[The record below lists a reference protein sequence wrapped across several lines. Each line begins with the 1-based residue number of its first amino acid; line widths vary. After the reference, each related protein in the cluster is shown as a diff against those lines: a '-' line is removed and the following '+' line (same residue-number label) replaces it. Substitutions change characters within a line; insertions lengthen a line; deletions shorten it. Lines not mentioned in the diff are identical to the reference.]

1 MVESKPASRKR
12 MQTRQEKRVIFY
24 ILMFVLPLL
33 QFAIFY
39 LYVNFNSFMI
49 AFQKRT
55 SDFKIV
61 ATSDNFVEAFTY
73 FFSAK
78 GGRMMWNSFQLLAC
92 QILIATP
99 LGLLFSY
106 YIAKEK
112 KGAGFFRIML
122 YLPQVLSMVVL
133 AALFK
138 FVVNKVYP
146 IVAEKYFGNEE
157 AIGFLHPTASPTVK
171 FYAALVFTM
180 WFSFGANVL
189 IYTGAM
195 SGIDQSIVESA
206 SLDGV
211 NTLQEFW
218 YIYVPIIFPTI
229 TTFLLT
235 SLAGMFNNQMSLHL
249 FFGNDGNVDVFAYY
263 FYCMAAKNTTAS
275 QDQYADSGFV
285 TLGELAALG
294 LIATA
299 LLVPVTLLTRKGLQK
314 WGPKV
319 D

>member
-1 MVESKPASRKR
+1 MEASITASGKKFKTRKQR
-12 MQTRQEKRVIFY
+12 RLIFY
-24 ILMFVLPLL
+24 ILMFALPLL

-39 LYVNFNSFMI
+39 LYVNFNSFII
-49 AFQKRT
+49 AFQERT
-55 SDFKIV
+55 KDFEIV
-61 ATSDNFVEAFTY
+61 ATGDNFAEAFKY

-78 GGRMMWNSFQLLAC
+78 GGKMLWNSTQLLLC

-112 KGAGFFRIML
+112 TGAGFFRVML
-122 YLPQVLSMVVL
+122 YLPQVLSVVVL

-138 FVVNKVYP
+138 VIVNEVYP
-146 IVAEKYFGNEE
+146 MIATEWFHAKN
-157 AIGFLHPTASPTVK
+157 PTPLLSPTTSVTVK
-171 FYAALVFTM
+171 FYTALVFTL

-211 NTLQEFW
+211 TTLQEFW

-235 SLAGMFNNQMSLHL
+235 SIAGIFNNQMSLHF
-249 FFGNDGNVDVFAYY
+249 FFGNDGDVPVFAYY
-263 FYCMAAKNTTAS
+263 FFRMAAKNTYAS
-275 QDQYADSGFV
+275 QDIYADSGYM

-299 LLVPVTLLTRKGLQK
+299 ILVPITLLVKKMLEKY
-314 WGPKV
+314 GPRV

>member
-1 MVESKPASRKR
+1 MGASMTASGKKFKTRKQR
-12 MQTRQEKRVIFY
+12 RLIFY
-24 ILMFVLPLL
+24 ILMFALPLL

-39 LYVNFNSFMI
+39 LYVNFNSFII
-49 AFQKRT
+49 AFQERT
-55 SDFKIV
+55 KDFEIV
-61 ATSDNFVEAFTY
+61 ATGDNFAEAFKY

-78 GGRMMWNSFQLLAC
+78 GGKMLWNSTQLLLC
-92 QILIATP
+92 QIFIATP

-112 KGAGFFRIML
+112 TGAGFFRVML
-122 YLPQVLSMVVL
+122 YLPQVLSVVVL

-138 FVVNKVYP
+138 VIVNEVYP
-146 IVAEKYFGNEE
+146 MIATEWFHAKNP
-157 AIGFLHPTASPTVK
+157 IPLLSPTTSVTVK
-171 FYAALVFTM
+171 FYTALVFTL

-211 NTLQEFW
+211 TTLQEFW

-235 SLAGMFNNQMSLHL
+235 SIAGIFNNQMSLHF
-249 FFGNDGNVDVFAYY
+249 FFGNDGDVPVFAYY
-263 FYCMAAKNTTAS
+263 FFRMAAKNTYAS
-275 QDQYADSGFV
+275 QDIYADSGYM

-299 LLVPVTLLTRKGLQK
+299 ILVPITLLVKKMLEKY
-314 WGPKV
+314 GPRV

>member
-1 MVESKPASRKR
+1 MEASITASGKKFKTRKQR
-12 MQTRQEKRVIFY
+12 RLIFY
-24 ILMFVLPLL
+24 ILMFALPLL

-39 LYVNFNSFMI
+39 LYVNFNSFII
-49 AFQKRT
+49 AFQERT
-55 SDFKIV
+55 KDFEIV
-61 ATSDNFVEAFTY
+61 ATGDNFAEAFKY

-78 GGRMMWNSFQLLAC
+78 GGKMLWNSTQLLLC

-112 KGAGFFRIML
+112 TGAGFFRVML
-122 YLPQVLSMVVL
+122 YLPQVLSVVVL

-138 FVVNKVYP
+138 VIVNEVYP
-146 IVAEKYFGNEE
+146 MSATELFPAKN
-157 AIGFLHPTASPTVK
+157 PTPLLSPTTSVTVK
-171 FYAALVFTM
+171 FYTALVFTL

-211 NTLQEFW
+211 TTLQEFW

-235 SLAGMFNNQMSLHL
+235 SIAGIFNNQMSLHF
-249 FFGNDGNVDVFAYY
+249 FFGNDGDVPVFAYY
-263 FYCMAAKNTTAS
+263 FFRMAAKNTYAS
-275 QDQYADSGFV
+275 QDIYADSGYM

-299 LLVPVTLLTRKGLQK
+299 ILVPITLLVKKMLEKY
-314 WGPKV
+314 GPRV

>member
-1 MVESKPASRKR
+1 MEASITASGKKFKTRKQR
-12 MQTRQEKRVIFY
+12 RLIFY
-24 ILMFVLPLL
+24 ILMFALPLL

-39 LYVNFNSFMI
+39 LYVNFNSFII
-49 AFQKRT
+49 AFQERT
-55 SDFKIV
+55 KDFEIV
-61 ATSDNFVEAFTY
+61 AIGDNFAEAFKY

-78 GGRMMWNSFQLLAC
+78 GGKMLWNSTQLLLC

-112 KGAGFFRIML
+112 TGAGFFRVML
-122 YLPQVLSMVVL
+122 YLPQVLSVVVL

-138 FVVNKVYP
+138 VIVNEVYP
-146 IVAEKYFGNEE
+146 MIATEWFHAKN
-157 AIGFLHPTASPTVK
+157 PTPLLSPTTSVTVK
-171 FYAALVFTM
+171 FYTALVFTL

-211 NTLQEFW
+211 TTLQEFW

-235 SLAGMFNNQMSLHL
+235 SIAGIFNNQMSLHF
-249 FFGNDGNVDVFAYY
+249 FFGNDGDVPVFAYY
-263 FYCMAAKNTTAS
+263 FFRMAAKNTYAS
-275 QDQYADSGFV
+275 QDIYADSGYM

-299 LLVPVTLLTRKGLQK
+299 ILVPITLLVKKMLEKY
-314 WGPKV
+314 GPRV